1 MGDDEWVWETKS
13 GKLLTNADMD
23 ALAAEAEAGY
33 DPAMIGPGVAVGEQ
47 RRWTSRVSPRDPH
60 TVLRLDLV
68 NQQVLIKYSDRTT
81 DWCPK
86 REYLAETK
94 RLD

>member
-1 MGDDEWVWETKS
+1 
-13 GKLLTNADMD
+13 MD

-33 DPAMIGPGVAVGEQ
+33 DPATFGPGVAVGEK

-68 NQQVLIKYSDRTT
+68 NRQVLIKYSDRTT

-86 REYLAETK
+86 AEYLAQTE